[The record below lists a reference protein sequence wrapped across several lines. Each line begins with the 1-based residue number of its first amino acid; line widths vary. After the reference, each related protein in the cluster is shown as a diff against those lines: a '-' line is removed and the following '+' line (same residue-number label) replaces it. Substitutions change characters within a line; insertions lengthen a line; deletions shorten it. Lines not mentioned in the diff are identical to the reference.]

1 MVNKPSKTISASA
14 TLIDN
19 IPKTVLLGTVFTCGL
34 ITNDISDSL
43 VCVTYDWDDRES
55 KPQGVLNIS
64 WIVTEDVF
72 NILY

>member
-1 MVNKPSKTISASA
+1 MESTRWLNSTDCRYKVWYGNIQIMVNKPSKTISASA

-43 VCVTYDWDDRES
+43 VCVTYD
-55 KPQGVLNIS
+55 
-64 WIVTEDVF
+64 
-72 NILY
+72 